1 MKVLVAGGGG
11 FLGTEIVKCLIENG
25 FEVKSLGRNLSST
38 IDCEQIIGDI
48 MTLDSYINSLSSW
61 KPEVVIQAAWVTSQK
76 TYRTSS
82 LNTAYKNATLSFAKQ
97 SYLSGT
103 QHFLA
108 LGSSAEY
115 GSPKEPCNSFTTVA
129 TPKDNYGKSKLET
142 LEKLSKIAEEFS
154 SKFSWA
160 RIFQP
165 YGPNQDST
173 RLLPLATR
181 ELQAGNSFE
190 VENPDVILDW
200 ITSRDVASAL
210 LYAIEN
216 PINQVFDVGTSEPMS
231 LLKVLE
237 TLILLL
243 DVNPEL
249 LKVKNKP
256 RDEVEKYLLVVSKES
271 PLFRAKWAPQ
281 DDLVSGLIWTLSQ

>member
-11 FLGTEIVKCLIENG
+11 FLGTEVVNSLIESG
-25 FEVKSLGRNLSST
+25 FEVKSLGRNFSST

-48 MTLDSYINSLSSW
+48 TALDSYIKLLSNW
-61 KPEVVIQAAWVTSQK
+61 KPEVVIQAAWVTNQK

-82 LNTAYKNATLSFAKQ
+82 LNSGYMTATLSFAEQ

-115 GSPKEPCNSFTTVA
+115 GSPKEPCNSFTTIA
-129 TPKDNYGKSKLET
+129 APEDNYGISKLQT
-142 LEKLSKIAEEFS
+142 LGKLSKIAEKYS
-154 SKFSWA
+154 RKFSWA

-181 ELQAGNSFE
+181 ELLAGNRFQ
-190 VENPDVILDW
+190 VANPNVILDW
-200 ITSRDVASAL
+200 ISSRDVASAL
-210 LYAIEN
+210 TYAIKY
-216 PINQVFDVGTSEPMS
+216 PINQIFDVGTSKPMS
-231 LLKVLE
+231 VLQVLK
-237 TLILLL
+237 TLAMLL
-243 DVNPEL
+243 DVNPEML
-249 LKVKNKP
+249 QVKNKP
-256 RDEVEKYLLVVSKES
+256 RREDEKFLIVVSKES
-271 PLFRAKWAPQ
+271 PLFKAKWAPQ
-281 DDLVSGLIWTLSQ
+281 DDLVSGLKWTLSR

>member
-11 FLGTEIVKCLIENG
+11 FLGTEIVNCLIESG

-48 MTLDSYINSLSSW
+48 TTLDSYSKSLSNW
-61 KPEVVIQAAWVTSQK
+61 KPEVVIQAAWVTNQK

-82 LNTAYKNATLSFAKQ
+82 LNSVYMDATLSFAEQ

-129 TPKDNYGKSKLET
+129 APEDNYGVSKLQT
-142 LEKLSKIAEEFS
+142 LEKLSEIAEKFS
-154 SKFSWA
+154 SDFSWA

-173 RLLPLATR
+173 RLLPLAIR
-181 ELQAGNSFE
+181 EFLSGNRFA
-190 VENPDVILDW
+190 VANPNAILDW
-200 ITSRDVASAL
+200 ISSRDVASAL
-210 LYAIEN
+210 VFAIKN
-216 PINQVFDVGTSEPMS
+216 PINKIFDVGTSEPMS
-231 LLKVLE
+231 VMQMLE
-237 TLILLL
+237 TLVMLL
-243 DVNPEL
+243 DVDPEL
-249 LKVKNKP
+249 LRIADKP
-256 RDEVEKYLLVVSKES
+256 SIEDEKFLMVVSKES
-271 PLFRAKWAPQ
+271 PLFKAKWAPQ
-281 DDLVSGLIWTLSQ
+281 DDLVSGLKWTLSR